1 MNDTFFGR
9 RKSAANLSNAEK
21 IARRANAIKRFRELL
36 AVRPMTV
43 NELAEVVEL
52 PPNTVYQY
60 LCQMAEDGEAQRQ
73 GEGAIGRRTRWVLG
87 AGGGERD
94 ESHAPRA
101 HGAVIVPAVQMGMT
115 RDPWDVALFGP
126 ARGAAA

>member
-1 MNDTFFGR
+1 MENTFFGR

-43 NELAEVVEL
+43 NELADVVQL

-73 GEGAIGRRTRWVLG
+73 GEGAVGRRTRWILG
-87 AGGGERD
+87 AEEGERED
-94 ESHAPRA
+94 HAPRTQ
-101 HGAVIVPAVQMGMT
+101 GAVIVPAVQVGMW
-115 RDPWDVALFGP
+115 RDPLDVALFGP